1 MTSKD
6 ILSGTDWMTATSRE
20 MLYMAR
26 IEEAKTTED
35 ACYETAEAVMRYFR
49 DQDSRS
55 EERSTIAERMTAWLH
70 SHYHEKASLNAAS
83 KAIGASVSS
92 IVQHLRKDMGKSSKE
107 ILKEIRVSQAKKLLA
122 TTEMEI
128 SEIAQLCGFSD
139 QSHFTKQFKYAIN
152 LTPGEFRRLLHFGKE
167 EI

>member
-1 MTSKD
+1 
-6 ILSGTDWMTATSRE
+6 
-20 MLYMAR
+20 
-26 IEEAKTTED
+26 
-35 ACYETAEAVMRYFR
+35 
-49 DQDSRS
+49 
-55 EERSTIAERMTAWLH
+55 
-70 SHYHEKASLNAAS
+70 
-83 KAIGASVSS
+83 
-92 IVQHLRKDMGKSSKE
+92 MGKSSKE

-122 TTEMEI
+122 TTGMEI